1 MDKGAESAINRMKR
15 GTQPVPGGMPK
26 GKAVWISPVSPRNL
40 ASNPWLTRKT
50 TSSNTSFTRQSKH
63 QMLHPSKRCFL
74 SKGAF
79 IGEGSGSLVPTETWP
94 LLLGTMRCR
103 AELVTAPN
111 VSVPTVPEPMFNE
124 EDSDKQ
130 EPRLLFTGTNPIR
143 GRWTNTHYRKWQ
155 CLTSMQR
162 VPTIFQKLGNFL
174 LSLFLMTSE
183 RLKKNW

>member
-1 MDKGAESAINRMKR
+1 
-15 GTQPVPGGMPK
+15 
-26 GKAVWISPVSPRNL
+26 
-40 ASNPWLTRKT
+40 
-50 TSSNTSFTRQSKH
+50 
-63 QMLHPSKRCFL
+63 MLHPSKRCFL

-143 GRWTNTHYRKWQ
+143 GRWTNTHYRKW
-155 CLTSMQR
+155 
-162 VPTIFQKLGNFL
+162 
-174 LSLFLMTSE
+174 
-183 RLKKNW
+183 